1 MIVQLLQGEHMKH
14 AGVDSGSVRV
24 VGSWPR
30 DQEEANSIIGQ
41 RIKIFS
47 FVGHKHIVSIAAAQ
61 ACHCVKTTRQNENKH
76 GSVP

>member
-1 MIVQLLQGEHMKH
+1 MIVQLLHGEHMKH
-14 AGVDSGSVRV
+14 AGADLSSVRV

-47 FVGHKHIVSIAAAQ
+47 FVGRIQSLLLLLKPAIV
-61 ACHCVKTTRQNENKH
+61 
-76 GSVP
+76 